1 MEHEKS
7 LVKITT
13 KYHCMVSG
21 KNQMEPCDG
30 CTNTKGCLSKSMQY
44 KENEEMDELN
54 EKAVVKIDADGAVT
68 KCAKGLDAGECGYKA
83 GAKVCG
89 ACGAMAVTSKGGMA
103 MPEDEE
109 DEDMAE
115 TAGMKK
121 AGMKPSM
128 EDDEEEMPEGEMPEG
143 EMPAEDAEDAEDGEE
158 EMPDDEEEMEKSKKK
173 TWMMKPNKRSRR
185 QAMSA
190 MGMKSDEFAEDS
202 YLCQLE
208 RKVYP
213 GGADICENC
222 PGGCQTESGM
232 PGLLDV
238 EGVAVGILGGKV
250 LNSGYSF
257 DNDLYVV
264 HVKADNN
271 QTYEFI
277 GDGQTG
283 EMLQVQRIGT
293 PDSGIEGK
301 SAEDDYD
308 DYIMNYTVIEATEA
322 VDIAVKSLE
331 EELGV
336 VGDVVATDSDV
347 FLGHDVYAIEIDGMD
362 GKSYDVYVT
371 LDGQFVGLDEWTAE
385 EAEEIEA
392 EAAEIALKRAYSE
405 DQRSAMAK
413 KGTALPDGS
422 FPIKDG
428 SDLRNAI
435 QAYGRAKD
443 KEAAKAHIIKR
454 AMALGMEDLIPM
466 NWVPKKVRDKF
477 ADEKSDDSDEF
488 KKSLLEF
495 QALLEG
501 KSDIGALSE
510 GHEETQSE
518 KAEPADE
525 FLNSLREFQSLVDK
539 KDIDGQS

>member
-54 EKAVVKIDADGAVT
+54 EKAVVKIDADGEVV
-68 KCAKGLDAGECGYKA
+68 KCAKGLGSGECGYKA

-89 ACGAMAVTSKGGMA
+89 ACGAMAVKSKGGMMA
-103 MPEDEE
+103 PEEEPEDDEE
-109 DEDMAE
+109 MMES
-115 TAGMKK
+115 GKSKK

-128 EDDEEEMPEGEMPEG
+128 EEEDDDEMPEDVAPDAEMPEAETEEEMPE
-143 EMPAEDAEDAEDGEE
+143 
-158 EMPDDEEEMEKSKKK
+158 DEEEMGKGK

-190 MGMKSDEFAEDS
+190 MGMKSDEYSEDS

-213 GGADICENC
+213 GSSDICENC

-232 PGLLDV
+232 PGLLDI

-264 HVKADNN
+264 HVKADNS

-283 EMLQVQRIGT
+283 EMLQVQRINT
-293 PDSGIEGK
+293 PDAGIEGK
-301 SAEDDYD
+301 SADDDDYMI
-308 DYIMNYTVIEATEA
+308 DYAVIDATEA

-336 VGDVVATDSDV
+336 TGDVVATDSDV
-347 FLGHDVYAIEIDGMD
+347 FLGHDVYAIEIDGLD

-405 DQRSAMAK
+405 DQRSSMAK
-413 KGTALPDGS
+413 RGFALPDGS
-422 FPIKDG
+422 YPIKDG
-428 SDLRNAI
+428 TDLRNAI

-477 ADEKSDDSDEF
+477 SDEKSDESENF
-488 KKSLLEF
+488 KNSLLEF

-501 KSDIGALSE
+501 KDISSVVTSSE
-510 GHEETQSE
+510 VDQEEKSVPTDDFMRSLL
-518 KAEPADE
+518 E
-525 FLNSLREFQSLVDK
+525 FETLTK
-539 KDIDGQS
+539 KDQENDNNS

>member
-1 MEHEKS
+1 
-7 LVKITT
+7 
-13 KYHCMVSG
+13 
-21 KNQMEPCDG
+21 
-30 CTNTKGCLSKSMQY
+30 
-44 KENEEMDELN
+44 MDELN
-54 EKAVVKIDADGAVT
+54 EKAVVKIDADGEVV
-68 KCAKGLDAGECGYKA
+68 KCAKGLGGGECGYKA

-89 ACGAMAVTSKGGMA
+89 ACGAMAVKSKEGMMPA
-103 MPEDEE
+103 EEEPKEDEEEMMDASKSKKAGLKPSMDEEEEDAPGAEMPAEGTPEAETEGEPTAEMPEDE
-109 DEDMAE
+109 
-115 TAGMKK
+115 
-121 AGMKPSM
+121 
-128 EDDEEEMPEGEMPEG
+128 DEEMGKG
-143 EMPAEDAEDAEDGEE
+143 
-158 EMPDDEEEMEKSKKK
+158 K

-185 QAMSA
+185 QAMNA
-190 MGMKSDEFAEDS
+190 MGMKSDEYSDDA

-213 GGADICENC
+213 GSSDICENC

-232 PGLLDV
+232 PGLLDI

-264 HVKADNN
+264 HVKADNS

-283 EMLQVQRIGT
+283 EMLQVQRIST
-293 PDSGIEGK
+293 PDAGIEGK
-301 SAEDDYD
+301 SADDGSYL
-308 DYIMNYTVIEATEA
+308 DYAVIEATEA
-322 VDIAVKSLE
+322 VDIAIKSLE

-336 VGDVVATDSDV
+336 TGDVVATDSDV
-347 FLGHDVYAIEIDGMD
+347 FLGHDVYAIEIDGLD

-405 DQRSAMAK
+405 EQRTSMSKRGFAM
-413 KGTALPDGS
+413 PDGS
-422 FPIKDG
+422 YPIKDG
-428 SDLRNAI
+428 TDLRNAI

-443 KEAAKAHIIKR
+443 KEATKAHIIKR

-477 ADEKSDDSDEF
+477 SDEKSDESENF
-488 KKSLLEF
+488 KNSLLEF
-495 QALLEG
+495 QAILEG
-501 KSDIGALSE
+501 KDISSIVSNSAAASEEEKSVPTDDFMRSLLEFETLTNDKDSD
-510 GHEETQSE
+510 T
-518 KAEPADE
+518 
-525 FLNSLREFQSLVDK
+525 NS
-539 KDIDGQS
+539 